1 MIRWIL
7 TKLGFLS
14 TDYTREQALRARLD
28 LCESPM
34 EEAFLM
40 AADPILSEYGDIVP
54 QFEVGSYR
62 ADFAIPNCRILIEI
76 DGYEWH
82 KTREQLTADAKRQ
95 RVLTAAGWTVVRFT
109 GREIYA
115 GAANCAAEV
124 ARIIVGRSG
133 GRQC

>member
-1 MIRWIL
+1 MIRWML
-7 TKLGFLS
+7 AKLGLFS
-14 TDYTREQALRARLD
+14 DSDTREQELRAKLA

-34 EEAFLM
+34 EEAFLI
-40 AADPILSEYGDIVP
+40 AADPILSEYGDIIP
-54 QFEVGSYR
+54 QYQVFHYR
-62 ADFAIPNCRILIEI
+62 VDFAIPDCLIVIEI
-76 DGYEWH
+76 DGYDWH

-95 RVLTAAGWTVVRFT
+95 RALTAAGWTVIRFT

-133 GRQC
+133 GGGV